1 MLDDKAKGQR
11 TDKPRRTNPPAHT
24 GLLTLTEASAVL
36 GVSKITLRRWTK
48 SGAIRCVRIGR
59 RKDRRFRP
67 ADIEEF
73 IVAHLGEPVAAKAPT
88 AAGEAEGA
96 GVTERSLPSP

>member
-1 MLDDKAKGQR
+1 MRNDDTEVPKISKVKRGIPA
-11 TDKPRRTNPPAHT
+11 AHT

-48 SGAIRCVRIGR
+48 SGALRCVRIGR

-67 ADIEEF
+67 ADLEEF
-73 IVAHLGEPVAAKAPT
+73 IAAHLREPAALRT
-88 AAGEAEGA
+88 SAAGSEAEGMGIA
-96 GVTERSLPSP
+96 ERILPLR

>member
-1 MLDDKAKGQR
+1 MLDDAAKG
-11 TDKPRRTNPPAHT
+11 RRTNKPIRTMPAART

-67 ADIEEF
+67 ADIEEY
-73 IVAHLGEPVAAKAPT
+73 IVAHLGEPAAANAPA
-88 AAGEAEGA
+88 AAGEAGGS
-96 GVTERSLPSP
+96 GVTERSLPPL